1 MMKIPDNSTSEMT
14 LEKMT
19 NYVRYLGRLFDSDIE
34 GSEELLWF
42 QNFLDE
48 NDVDETQ
55 TFPIRS
61 RMSMV
66 KRDILYTTSA
76 SKIGENNFFL
86 LFQLMPKCEEYVVAC
101 YWLGQSRKCADLL
114 QFKRTNQGY
123 CCTFNYVREE
133 QGALVFWNR
142 NIFI

>member
-48 NDVDETQ
+48 HDVDETQ

-61 RMSMV
+61 RMKLV
-66 KRDILYTTSA
+66 K
-76 SKIGENNFFL
+76 FL
-86 LFQLMPKCEEYVVAC
+86 FIKKCETC
-101 YWLGQSRKCADLL
+101 GLK
-114 QFKRTNQGY
+114 K
-123 CCTFNYVREE
+123 
-133 QGALVFWNR
+133 
-142 NIFI
+142 